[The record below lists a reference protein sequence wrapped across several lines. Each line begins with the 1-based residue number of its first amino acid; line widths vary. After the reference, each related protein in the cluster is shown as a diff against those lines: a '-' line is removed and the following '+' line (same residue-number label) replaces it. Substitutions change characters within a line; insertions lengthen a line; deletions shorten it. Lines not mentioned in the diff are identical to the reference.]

1 MGRRGAWF
9 WTLPVAVSVVV
20 AGCST
25 AEEAEV
31 ADSVP
36 ADIAD
41 IGTLLVATNPT
52 FPPAEFRAPVEF
64 RGVQQGEVTGFEVE
78 LVEAVAA
85 ELGLDVEWSDV
96 PFEQVLEQVG
106 SGAVDMGAAAI
117 TVTDDRL
124 SEASF
129 VTFYATGTQW
139 AVREPNAAG
148 VSPNNAC
155 GARVA
160 VQAGTVQAEDVAER
174 SAACESAGEDPIEVL
189 EYDGQDEV
197 TAAVLS
203 GVANA
208 FVADAPAVSWAVRQS
223 GGTPN
228 AASTVNTGRLA
239 TVGQPYDV
247 APYGWAVAD
256 DQLGQALLEGLQAVV
271 ESGDYAD
278 ILESWNVED
287 GALAP
292 DEIEL
297 VNAG

>member
-1 MGRRGAWF
+1 VLV
-9 WTLPVAVSVVV
+9 T
-20 AGCST
+20 GCST
-25 AEEAEV
+25 AEEPEV

-36 ADIAD
+36 AEIAE

-52 FPPAEFRAPVEF
+52 FPPAGFRAPVEF
-64 RGVQQGEVTGFEVE
+64 RDVQRGNVTGFEVE

-85 ELGLDVEWSDV
+85 ELGLDVEWSEV
-96 PFEQVLEQVG
+96 SFQEVLEQVS
-106 SGAVDMGAAAI
+106 SGAADVGAAAI
-117 TVTDDRL
+117 TVTDERL
-124 SEASF
+124 AQLSF
-129 VTFYATGTQW
+129 VTFYETGLQW
-139 AVREPNAAG
+139 AVREPNAVG
-148 VSPNNAC
+148 VSPNDAC

-160 VQAGTVQAEDVAER
+160 VQAGTVPAEDVAER
-174 SAACESAGEDPIEVL
+174 SAACESAGEDPIEIL

-208 FVADAPAVSWAVRQS
+208 FVTDAPAVEWAVLQS

-239 TVGQPYDV
+239 TVGQPYDI

-256 DQLGQALLEGLQAVV
+256 DELGQALLEGLQAVV
-271 ESGDYAD
+271 ESGDYAE

-287 GALAP
+287 GALSP
-292 DEIEL
+292 DQIEL
-297 VNAG
+297 VSSS

>member
-1 MGRRGAWF
+1 L
-9 WTLPVAVSVVV
+9 WTVPVATSVVL

-25 AEEAEV
+25 AEETPV

-36 ADIAD
+36 DDIAEV
-41 IGTLLVATNPT
+41 GALVAATNPT

-64 RGVQQGEVTGFEVE
+64 RDVQRGEVTGFEVE
-78 LVEAVAA
+78 LLEAVAD

-96 PFEQVLEQVG
+96 AFEQVLEDVS
-106 SGAVDMGAAAI
+106 SGAVDVGAAAI
-117 TVTDDRL
+117 TVTDERRADTT
-124 SEASF
+124 F
-129 VTFYATGTQW
+129 VTFFSTGTQW

-148 VSPNNAC
+148 VTPNNAC

-160 VQAGTVQAEDVAER
+160 VQSGTVQAEDVAGR
-174 SAACESAGEDPIEVL
+174 SAACESAGDDPIDIREF
-189 EYDGQDEV
+189 EGQDEV

-208 FVADAPAVSWAVRQS
+208 FVADAPAAAWAVQQS

-228 AASTVNTGRLA
+228 AASTVNTGLLA
-239 TVGQPYDV
+239 TVGQPYDT

-256 DQLGQALLEGLQAVV
+256 EQLGQALLDGLQTLV
-271 ESGDYAD
+271 ESGDYVD
-278 ILESWNVED
+278 ILETWGVEE

-297 VNAG
+297 LSSG

>member
-1 MGRRGAWF
+1 MGWRGAWF
-9 WTLPVAVSVVV
+9 WTLGVAASVVV

-31 ADSVP
+31 AESVP
-36 ADIAD
+36 AEIAE
-41 IGTLLVATNPT
+41 IGSLLVATNPT
-52 FPPAEFRAPVEF
+52 FPPAEFRAPVQF
-64 RGVQQGEVTGFEVE
+64 RDVQQGEVAGFEVE

-96 PFEQVLEQVG
+96 PFAQVLEDVG
-106 SGAVDMGAAAI
+106 SGAVDVGAAAI

-124 SEASF
+124 SQASF
-129 VTFYATGTQW
+129 VTFFSTGTQW

-148 VSPNNAC
+148 VTPNGAC

-160 VQAGTVQAEDVAER
+160 VQAGTVQAEDVTER
-174 SAACESAGEDPIEVL
+174 SAACESAGEEPIEIL
-189 EYDGQDEV
+189 EYEGQDEV

-208 FVADAPAVSWAVRQS
+208 FVADAPAVAWAVRQS

-256 DQLGQALLEGLQAVV
+256 DQLGQALLEGLTALV
-271 ESGDYAD
+271 ESGEYTD

-292 DEIEL
+292 DAIEL
-297 VNAG
+297 VSSS